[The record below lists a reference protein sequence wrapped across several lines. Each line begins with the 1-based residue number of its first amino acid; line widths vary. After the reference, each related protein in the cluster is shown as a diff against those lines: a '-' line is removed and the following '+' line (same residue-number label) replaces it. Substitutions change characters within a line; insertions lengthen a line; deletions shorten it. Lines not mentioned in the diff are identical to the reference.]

1 LKYVVLLS
9 NLFVCGG
16 EVKEHVDVCAFLRY
30 PYFDIVVGL
39 AWTDDPE
46 SYAGGIVATGRVCL
60 AGQVKG
66 DNPD

>member
-1 LKYVVLLS
+1 MA
-9 NLFVCGG
+9 CGG
-16 EVKEHVDVCAFLRY
+16 TAVLYFKHVCAFLRY

-39 AWTDDPE
+39 AWSDDPE

-66 DNPD
+66 DDPD